1 MAIKRSDIRIYGSAT
16 NSSLNP
22 FFTPTNIGGAI
33 DLTAKPMFVEF
44 EPGAVDVQTVS
55 SEDDDNFAG
64 FNGTEGDIYT
74 REAPG
79 GEHILW
85 TGKTPNPTTISQART
100 LWLATTTNFNT
111 GDCAIE
117 SINGAFTG
125 TLAAG
130 TDDDV
135 TLPAGASAV
144 DQFYRGWVIRETN
157 GAKRIRTVID
167 YNGTT
172 KVALVSRAWGGTA
185 PGATTTIRVSKGV
198 VFDQSPSKI
207 VTIYR
212 PNTSAPT
219 GTTVY
224 EKIFVK
230 NTHATDSLT
239 TAQIAE
245 VVGGSAGHVEFTL
258 ETTKN
263 GSGKNGVGNDWTVA
277 PSSGVGTF
285 DSSTKSVPTGTLAA
299 GDRIGVWLK
308 NTPATEDNEYVLE
321 TQGDGPIAAALGLP
335 TEGLGASTFNYTASG
350 GIVMGGSAGH
360 STLHSYSG
368 SGGIVMGGAAI
379 TSFAPSTAHNYNG
392 SGGVVTG
399 GAARTY
405 RVPNYKGSGGIV
417 LGDAADIEATL
428 VQISFDILN
437 AFDAGLPVYFDIL
450 STIEAPNGITAE
462 FDIYEGANGVTA
474 SFDIYSGRLR
484 TARVSE
490 DVQMPVAEW
499 ILN

>member
-33 DLTAKPMFVEF
+33 DLTAKPMFIEF
-44 EPGAVDVQTVS
+44 EPGAVDIQTVS
-55 SEDDDNFAG
+55 SDNDDSFVG

-74 REAPG
+74 LENPG

-85 TGKTPNPTTISQART
+85 TGQTPNPTTISTART
-100 LWLATTTNFNT
+100 LWAAFTTNFNT

-157 GAKRIRTVID
+157 GSKRIRTIID

-198 VFDQSPSKI
+198 VFDVSPAKI

-212 PNTSAPT
+212 PATTAGT
-219 GTTVY
+219 GTPLY

-245 VVGGSAGHVEFTL
+245 VVGGSAGHMEFAL

-263 GSGKNGVGNDWTVA
+263 GSGKNGAGNDWTVA

-285 DSSTKSVPTGTLAA
+285 DSTTKSVPTGTLAA

-308 NTPATEDNEYVLE
+308 YSPITEDNEYVLE
-321 TQGDGPIAAALGLP
+321 TQGDGPIAAALGMP
-335 TEGLGASTFNYTASG
+335 TQALGVAVFNYE
-350 GIVMGGSAGH
+350 
-360 STLHSYSG
+360 G
-368 SGGIVMGGAAI
+368 SGGIVFGGAAI
-379 TSFAPSTAHNYNG
+379 TS
-392 SGGVVTG
+392 VVN
-399 GAARTY
+399 TY
-405 RVPNYKGSGGIV
+405 SPTGGIV
-417 LGDAADIEATL
+417 FGGSATVEAVVSQIIFQIFRALDSPLG
-428 VQISFDILN
+428 VVFDIIN
-437 AFDAGLPVYFDIL
+437 AFGTL
-450 STIEAPNGITAE
+450 TGAE
-462 FDIYEGANGVTA
+462 VDFDIYQAANGQGVT
-474 SFDIYSGRLR
+474 FQIFSGRLR
-484 TARVSE
+484 TARTSE
-490 DVQMPVAEW
+490 DVQMPVAEVL
-499 ILN
+499 IH